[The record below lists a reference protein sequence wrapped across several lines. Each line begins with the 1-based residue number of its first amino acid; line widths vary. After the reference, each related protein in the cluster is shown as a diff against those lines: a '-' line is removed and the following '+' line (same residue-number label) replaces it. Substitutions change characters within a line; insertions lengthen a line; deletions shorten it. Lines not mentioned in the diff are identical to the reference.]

1 MIKRIL
7 FFYFPGLFLTM
18 LVASCATI
26 YPNEKLLI
34 GKWNPVHAEEY
45 VKPVAGKTGS
55 MNAPKQ
61 PVKSNAPE
69 QNNLSPSTGTESRAN
84 DKMIHMIQTELRS
97 PFVVYANKTAEKNF
111 PGKTVNANW
120 KMKKKGTRV
129 IAKNPETSKQLKI
142 DILSISD
149 STLEV
154 IEYSDAGNLKVKY
167 IKDVK

>member
-1 MIKRIL
+1 MNNRKLI
-7 FFYFPGLFLTM
+7 FYMLGLFMTL
-18 LVASCATI
+18 LIASCATT

-45 VKPVAGKTGS
+45 IKPVTNKTGS
-55 MNAPKQ
+55 TQAPKQ
-61 PVKSNAPE
+61 PVKNKTPE
-69 QNNLSPSTGTESRAN
+69 QSEPSQSTGTESRASN
-84 DKMIHMIQTELRS
+84 KLTHMIQTELRS
-97 PFVVYANKTAEKNF
+97 PFIVYANKTAEKNF
-111 PGKTVNANW
+111 PGKTVTANW